1 MLWLSEN
8 PVSQHPFYRKF
19 IIKMVPTLTKL
30 DDSNITTE
38 ERQEA
43 QKTKI
48 TEQDI
53 VSNNPSTLNQDA
65 DYYQARPA
73 SQPHGDR

>member
-30 DDSNITTE
+30 DDSNITSE

-53 VSNNPSTLNQDA
+53 ISNNPSTLNQDA
-65 DYYQARPA
+65 DYY
-73 SQPHGDR
+73 